1 MTTPPPDLPSNVRG
15 LPTRPPR
22 AVFITAD
29 PLLAEHVA
37 ALDPRVHTTVLQ
49 QLPGTHPPQI
59 PDTDGLL
66 LITGAPTDLTAAT
79 TGIATITR
87 TLYVGTNLDDA
98 AVWSRSAD
106 LHAHDTLL
114 LPEDDDRLATEI
126 TTQLGPAPSAA
137 LTPGPGHPPVA
148 APDAAQNTTPE
159 LTAAHQ
165 HNQLVRWQE
174 HIKAVDPRLLTDPH
188 IAALAAQLERVHA
201 AGRDVALVLSAV
213 TVHDPLP
220 AENAGRE
227 LTHRVSQRLN
237 SPAAGKPA
245 PTQPGHGPA
254 HPAHPAAA
262 PPPPKQDPPTPR
274 PGRGR

>member
-1 MTTPPPDLPSNVRG
+1 MTTPQPDLPSNVRG

-66 LITGAPTDLTAAT
+66 LMTGGPTNLNAAT

-148 APDAAQNTTPE
+148 APAAQNTTPE

-165 HNQLVRWQE
+165 HNPLVRWQE
-174 HIKAVDPRLLTDPH
+174 HIKAVDPRLLTDPPH
-188 IAALAAQLERVHA
+188 GRARRPAGARARRRPRRRPRAQR
-201 AGRDVALVLSAV
+201 R
-213 TVHDPLP
+213 
-220 AENAGRE
+220 
-227 LTHRVSQRLN
+227 HRPR
-237 SPAAGKPA
+237 PAA
-245 PTQPGHGPA
+245 
-254 HPAHPAAA
+254 
-262 PPPPKQDPPTPR
+262 R
-274 PGRGR
+274 

>member
-1 MTTPPPDLPSNVRG
+1 MTTPQPDLPSNVRG

-66 LITGAPTDLTAAT
+66 LIAGGPTDLTAAT

-126 TTQLGPAPSAA
+126 TTQLGPAPSAT
-137 LTPGPGHPPVA
+137 LTPGPGPP
-148 APDAAQNTTPE
+148 PCRCPTPPRTPPRSSPQRTSTT
-159 LTAAHQ
+159 
-165 HNQLVRWQE
+165 RSC
-174 HIKAVDPRLLTDPH
+174 
-188 IAALAAQLERVHA
+188 
-201 AGRDVALVLSAV
+201 AGRNTSRPS
-213 TVHDPLP
+213 T
-220 AENAGRE
+220 
-227 LTHRVSQRLN
+227 
-237 SPAAGKPA
+237 
-245 PTQPGHGPA
+245 PGCS
-254 HPAHPAAA
+254 
-262 PPPPKQDPPTPR
+262 PTPTSPR
-274 PGRGR
+274 SPPS